1 MKKRSIDCLSIQDIE
16 NLIIEWEK
24 QIQQEEDRM
33 NKHIDSI
40 YESLVEFHV
49 PILENAF
56 SSENNSIAD
65 MFKDYDKDIIYING
79 KIFLLKKEHTKG
91 IHKESYDGFK
101 KYIFSIQI
109 EWIENSFKSIEKMR
123 NCIEKLHEEIES
135 KKEN

>member
-1 MKKRSIDCLSIQDIE
+1 MKKRSIDYLSTQDIE
-16 NLIIEWEK
+16 NLIIGWEK
-24 QIQQEEDRM
+24 QIQLEERKI
-33 NKHIDSI
+33 NKHINSI
-40 YESLVEFHV
+40 YESLIKFHM
-49 PILENAF
+49 PILEDAF
-56 SSENNSIAD
+56 SSENNSVAD

-91 IHKESYDGFK
+91 IIKESYDGFK

>member
-1 MKKRSIDCLSIQDIE
+1 MKKRSIDYLSTQDIE
-16 NLIIEWEK
+16 NLIIGWEK
-24 QIQQEEDRM
+24 QIQLEERKI
-33 NKHIDSI
+33 NKHINSI
-40 YESLVEFHV
+40 YESLIKFHM
-49 PILENAF
+49 PILEDAF
-56 SSENNSIAD
+56 SSENNSVAD